1 MWHAPSKSAPSHHR
15 HPPSNAASQK
25 GKTPTRSKVE
35 VWEPLRGWQDDLSAE
50 QDIETIDIDLWSKKN
65 NKRKKDAAKVTPD
78 GMEVYL
84 CWTSNHCPE
93 IPDFEEF
100 VSDSLSAN
108 LKPVESAPPKAPSPP
123 VKQTKAK
130 LKASVPSKTKSPVK
144 NEGVHSGAKHKA
156 SEPKSSGDDSGRYD
170 AKSEASGSSMVG
182 RPISTAYTASECPE
196 RLDGESPPGSGS
208 DGQLS
213 GGDGAPARPVGG
225 TRSAPASRVQDRTE
239 QKSRKIASAKLRG
252 DSTKRSPHM
261 RRVAIRNSAAKSSL
275 DTKRLTFDMPP
286 SPPNYARLSNPSSP
300 PQDEANNTNSRPEA
314 DKSSVLRL
322 VEERL
327 KRTSVSGRLNFD
339 LPNSGSMSVG
349 DLLSS
354 SPRIVH
360 RLGPAGDTER
370 DPNVYKALT
379 GNITVGDHKDT
390 ISPWFQGD
398 SAIESHRG
406 LTGTIPNGA
415 RTKETSRSILPS
427 VSSGNSVVSAA
438 PTLDST
444 STGDSVMMR
453 QGSPVVSGDGQ
464 STTSA
469 AATDD
474 AKILKHQQRILD
486 LIKNST
492 SLWTYDGLKPLQCAI
507 SRCDRDAAELPMANI
522 PQVTEKRSKGR
533 VDSGEQRPTRTSK
546 PPTARSRQ
554 VERVASVVLGRK
566 LAANSNPSPH
576 RGSPGFRPA
585 GKTPLQRAVES
596 AHKKMHGQHYY
607 LFAHSSN
614 SQSTDVKNLPRYS
627 SKGQPVRGHRERASS
642 GRSNQS
648 ERSINNA
655 YVWKEHLESQ
665 IKQQRTTNAQQ
676 KKAQLHFQLG
686 ERSSKTSDFVAMFNR
701 NGHAMI
707 NRPKAIISVNTKACT
722 LKP

>member
-474 AKILKHQQRILD
+474 AKILKH
-486 LIKNST
+486 
-492 SLWTYDGLKPLQCAI
+492 
-507 SRCDRDAAELPMANI
+507 
-522 PQVTEKRSKGR
+522 
-533 VDSGEQRPTRTSK
+533 
-546 PPTARSRQ
+546 
-554 VERVASVVLGRK
+554 
-566 LAANSNPSPH
+566 

-665 IKQQRTTNAQQ
+665 IKQQRTTTAPSGSNTGGISHQQ
-676 KKAQLHFQLG
+676 TNPRTNQSSSATSVPLTLMPSQTRNRKKLSYTFSWENGQVRHPT
-686 ERSSKTSDFVAMFNR
+686 SSQCSTGMAT
-701 NGHAMI
+701 
-707 NRPKAIISVNTKACT
+707 P
-722 LKP
+722 

>member
-474 AKILKHQQRILD
+474 AKILK
-486 LIKNST
+486 
-492 SLWTYDGLKPLQCAI
+492 KPLQCAI

-522 PQVTEKRSKGR
+522 PQ
-533 VDSGEQRPTRTSK
+533 
-546 PPTARSRQ
+546 
-554 VERVASVVLGRK
+554 
-566 LAANSNPSPH
+566 H

-665 IKQQRTTNAQQ
+665 IKQQRTTTAPSGSNTGGISHQQ
-676 KKAQLHFQLG
+676 TNPRTNQSSSATSVPLTLMPSQTRNRKKLSYTFSWENGQVRHPT
-686 ERSSKTSDFVAMFNR
+686 SSQCSTGMAT
-701 NGHAMI
+701 
-707 NRPKAIISVNTKACT
+707 P
-722 LKP
+722 

>member
-474 AKILKHQQRILD
+474 AKILK
-486 LIKNST
+486 
-492 SLWTYDGLKPLQCAI
+492 KPLQCAI

-522 PQVTEKRSKGR
+522 PQV
-533 VDSGEQRPTRTSK
+533 
-546 PPTARSRQ
+546 
-554 VERVASVVLGRK
+554 
-566 LAANSNPSPH
+566 H

-665 IKQQRTTNAQQ
+665 IKQQRTTTAPSGSNTGGISHQQ
-676 KKAQLHFQLG
+676 TNPRTNQSSSATSVPLTLMPSQTRNRKKLSYTFSWENGQVRHPT
-686 ERSSKTSDFVAMFNR
+686 SSQCSTGMAT
-701 NGHAMI
+701 
-707 NRPKAIISVNTKACT
+707 P
-722 LKP
+722 

>member
-474 AKILKHQQRILD
+474 AKILK
-486 LIKNST
+486 
-492 SLWTYDGLKPLQCAI
+492 KPLQCAI

-522 PQVTEKRSKGR
+522 PQTEKRSKGR

-546 PPTARSRQ
+546 
-554 VERVASVVLGRK
+554 
-566 LAANSNPSPH
+566 H

-665 IKQQRTTNAQQ
+665 IKQQRTTTAPSGSNTGGISHQQ
-676 KKAQLHFQLG
+676 TNPRTNQSSSATSVPLTLMPSQTRNRKKLSYTFSWENGQVRHPT
-686 ERSSKTSDFVAMFNR
+686 SSQCSTGMAT
-701 NGHAMI
+701 
-707 NRPKAIISVNTKACT
+707 P
-722 LKP
+722 